1 MILALYRLATSFG
14 APLIAHYLRK
24 RMKRGKEDPK
34 RFHERLGQPEIAR
47 PDGHLIWLHGASV
60 GESLSMLP
68 VINEILSRANA
79 PSVLVTTG
87 TVTSARLMRERL
99 PEGAIHQYVPVDRL
113 PYVTRFLE
121 HWRPN
126 VALWF
131 ESELWPNLVT
141 ETRHKKI
148 PMVLVNARMSPPS
161 FKKWQQWRGFAKKLL
176 QCFDLVLAQTDSDV
190 GRYSDLGAKQVER
203 MGNLKF
209 AVPPLPCDEGTLV
222 EIRTRTGLR
231 PMWLAASTHDGEE
244 KIAWDVHQT
253 VKATHRDLLTIIVP
267 RHPERG
273 EEIAKML
280 REGGATVAIRSNS
293 EPVTPE
299 TDIYLADTLGELG
312 LFFRLSTI
320 VFMGKSLVPSGG
332 QNPIEPARLGAAI
345 LSGPHTW
352 NFDEVTTAMQ
362 AAGGLEVVADPEHLA
377 DAVAQ
382 DLGNPARAQTRAQA
396 ALKYAEAESAVLE
409 RFIDRISPLL
419 DAAEDETRASA

>member
-1 MILALYRLATSFG
+1 MILALYRLATSLG
-14 APLIAHYLRK
+14 APLIARYLKK

-34 RFHERLGQPEIAR
+34 RFHERLGQPEVAR
-47 PDGHLIWLHGASV
+47 PEGHLIWLHGASV

-113 PYVTRFLE
+113 PYVIQFLE
-121 HWRPN
+121 HWHPD

-141 ETRHKKI
+141 ETCDRGI

-161 FKKWQQWRGFAKKLL
+161 FKKWQQWPGFARKLL
-176 QCFDLVLAQTDSDV
+176 QCFELVLAQTDSDV
-190 GRYSDLGAKQVER
+190 DRYASLGAKQVER

-231 PMWLAASTHDGEE
+231 PMWLAASTHEGEE
-244 KIAWDVHQT
+244 KIAWDVHQS
-253 VKATHRDLLTIIVP
+253 VKSSHRDLLTIIVP

-273 EEIAKML
+273 EDIARML
-280 REGGATVAIRSNS
+280 REDGANVAIRSNS

-362 AAGGLEVVADPEHLA
+362 AAGGLEVVADPAHLA
-377 DAVAQ
+377 DAVAK
-382 DLGNPARAQTRAQA
+382 DLGNPSRAQARAQA
-396 ALKYAEAESAVLE
+396 ALRYAEAESAVLE

-419 DAAEDETRASA
+419 DAAEDQAHART